1 MGMHT
6 RINEKI
12 LGMKAFKQQFIL
24 LIFIAGM
31 VIVPALHAQ
40 NLKIYQI
47 DVEQADAT
55 LIIAPNGK
63 TLLIDSG
70 KNPHGNKIEAILKQ
84 ENIKQIDVFVCTHY
98 DEDHLGGIDE
108 IAKGGTFKI
117 VEVFDRGEKD
127 QYIKL
132 KTPSKSFNSYEHHV
146 GFKAQQLDPGE
157 SIDLDSMVKITC
169 VASNERVTRNSSVGN
184 GIDENDKS
192 IALLLQFGNFEYF
205 TGGDIAYST
214 ERKIAEKDLVT
225 DVDVCKADHHGSHL
239 SSDCDFMEELNPTVI
254 IISNG
259 SHNGFQHPR
268 KVTLQ
273 CYKKLS
279 AHPTV
284 FQTNKYIAGGN
295 KAGNVPDQFIAD
307 PESTDEDGT
316 ILVDVNL
323 AQNCY
328 EVKYRTVKLKYFI
341 KNRIQKD

>member
-1 MGMHT
+1 M

-12 LGMKAFKQQFIL
+12 FGMHAFKQQFIF

-31 VIVPALHAQ
+31 FIIPVLHAQ

-70 KNPHGNKIEAILKQ
+70 KNQQGNRIETILKQ
-84 ENIKQIDVFVCTHY
+84 ENIRQIDVFVCTHY

-108 IAKGGTFKI
+108 IAKGGTYKI

-127 QYIKL
+127 QYISL
-132 KTPSKSFNSYEHHV
+132 KKPSKSFNSYEHHV

-157 SIDLDSMVKITC
+157 RIDLDSLVKITC
-169 VASNERVTRNSSVGN
+169 IASNERVTMNSSVGK
-184 GIDENDKS
+184 GKDENDKS
-192 IALLLQFGNFEYF
+192 IAILLQFGNFEYF
-205 TGGDIAYST
+205 TGGDIAFNT
-214 ERKIAEKDLVT
+214 ERMIAEKSMVT

-239 SSDCDFMEELNPTVI
+239 SSDCDFMKESNPTVI

-259 SHNGFQHPR
+259 SFKGFQHPR

-279 AHPTV
+279 SHPSV
-284 FQTNKYIAGGN
+284 FQTNKYIAEGN
-295 KAGNVPDQFIAD
+295 EAGNVPDQFIGD
-307 PESTDEDGT
+307 PESTDVDGT
-316 ILVDVNL
+316 ILVEVNL
-323 AQNCY
+323 AQNSY
-328 EVKYRTVKLKYFI
+328 EVKYRDIKLKYSI
-341 KNRIQKD
+341 KKRNQKD